1 MRIEKEKNLFKFYME
16 GKAKPYVLDVNT
28 LTFYGLRGDP
38 INSVPATIRNYG
50 YNHRDNYPLYA
61 WYYAKDWHK
70 DIASTKACVLLA
82 DRLANALPNVELY
95 RVLEM
100 SCLYQHYD
108 FINKHFA
115 ECVRA
120 IQQEGAEFYFNEW
133 RCDILNAI
141 LRKELN
147 LPEDTSSEILRMCR
161 EHTELMRK
169 PYALWYVTH
178 GLWDFLNGDR
188 YAVVRRL
195 NMFYECCAELDI
207 QPTKSDFFKQYIAV
221 KKNYE
226 MRKKEIEAA
235 KLVAN
240 QYAHKTALQFE
251 NDEFV
256 TIIPTSAKE
265 FEREGNLQHN
275 CVYTN
280 YLSAVIDGRT
290 NIVFIR
296 RKSAIDTPYITCEVK
311 HGRIWQYLTAYNR
324 GVDDESANA
333 FRELYWKHISE
344 NWGD

>member
-28 LTFYGLRGDP
+28 LTFYGLRGNPVD
-38 INSVPATIRNYG
+38 SVPTAIRNYG
-50 YNHRDNYPLYA
+50 DNHRDNYPLYA
-61 WYYAKDWHK
+61 WYYAKYWHR
-70 DIASTKACVLLA
+70 DIASAKACVLLA

-95 RVLEM
+95 RVLEI
-100 SCLYQHYD
+100 SRLYQHYE

-120 IQQEGAEFYFNEW
+120 IQQEGTEFYFNEW
-133 RCDILNAI
+133 RCDILDAI
-141 LRKELN
+141 FRKELN
-147 LPEDTSSEILRMCR
+147 LPEDTPDEILRMCR
-161 EHTELMRK
+161 EYTDLVRK

-188 YAVVRRL
+188 YLVARKL
-195 NMFYECCAELDI
+195 SAFYQWCAELDI
-207 QPTKSDFFKQYIAV
+207 QPTKSDFFKQYVAV
-221 KKNYE
+221 KKNYD

-256 TIIPTSAKE
+256 AIIPTTAKE

-280 YLSAVIDGRT
+280 YLSAVIGGRT

-296 RKSAIDTPYITCEVK
+296 RKSAIDKPYITCEVK
-311 HGRIWQYLTAYNR
+311 NGHIWQYLTAYNHS
-324 GVDDESANA
+324 VDDESAIA
-333 FRELYWKHISE
+333 FKELYRNHIS
-344 NWGD
+344 NHWGE